1 MITHSATPAGE
12 RLLIGSEGES
22 MESDILAVIERAV
35 ALAGYKIVG
44 GDGACIIIQHPKDDI
59 DYRVSVTEEP

>member
-1 MITHSATPAGE
+1 M
-12 RLLIGSEGES
+12 LIGSEGES